1 MSRRHGARGHYPEGY
16 AEHSV
21 DMDWRKER
29 DADVDMKGLMYEDD
43 PNHDPELAREFAINL
58 ALNEQL
64 EKTVARA
71 ELAEYVLVGVA
82 KRVRI
87 YVAAALIVGIFIGY
101 IAGFITK

>member
-1 MSRRHGARGHYPEGY
+1 MSRRHRARNNYPEGY

-21 DMDWRKER
+21 EMDWRKER
-29 DADVDMKGLMYEDD
+29 DAD
-43 PNHDPELAREFAINL
+43 
-58 ALNEQL
+58 NEQL